1 MSIRILEPGF
11 NVTIQDLGRASF
23 QHLGVPVSGAVS
35 PVALKIGNALV
46 GNNLG
51 VAGLE
56 IRLIGP
62 TMEVLCDA
70 IRVALTGTNTEI
82 ELIGENGSCQPA
94 NQSLVL
100 KKGQKFKI
108 GSISDSGS
116 AYLAIEG
123 GFRLPEV
130 YGSLS
135 TYVRGSIGGFSG
147 KALEQGD
154 EIPLNSRNV
163 EDRGELR
170 VSNLSA
176 LEENGPLRIIF
187 GPQKDFFKEESIRD
201 FLASPY
207 LITRDADRMGMR
219 LDGPVLKHERG
230 YNIVSDGI
238 VTGAIQVP
246 GTGQPIIL
254 LADHQTTGGYPKMAT
269 VISADISRMGRLR
282 PGDTVKFIEVTADE
296 AEKARFEHEKMVL
309 SAISGFVNADP
320 WLDEKALY
328 TENLIS
334 GFL

>member
-1 MSIRILEPGF
+1 M
-11 NVTIQDLGRASF
+11 AC
-23 QHLGVPVSGAVS
+23 
-35 PVALKIGNALV
+35 
-46 GNNLG
+46 
-51 VAGLE
+51 LE

-62 TMEVLCDA
+62 TIEVLCDS
-70 IRVALTGTNTEI
+70 IRLALTGTITEI
-82 ELIGENGSCQPA
+82 ELIGENGRCRPA

-108 GSISDSGS
+108 GTISDGGS

-123 GFRLPEV
+123 GFKLPEV

-154 EIPLNSRNV
+154 EIPLNSRNA

-170 VSNLSA
+170 VSNLAA

-187 GPQKDFFKEESIRD
+187 GPQKDFFKKESIRD
-201 FLASPY
+201 FLTSPY

-246 GTGQPIIL
+246 GTGQPIVL

-282 PGDTVKFIEVTADE
+282 PGDTVKFMQVTADE
-296 AEKARFEHEKMVL
+296 AEKARFEHEKMIL

>member
-1 MSIRILEPGF
+1 MCIKILEPGF
-11 NVTIQDLGRASF
+11 NVTVQDLGRASF

-46 GNNLG
+46 GNKPG
-51 VAGLE
+51 VACLE
-56 IRLIGP
+56 IRLVGP
-62 TMEVLCDA
+62 TIEVLCDA
-70 IRVALTGTNTEI
+70 IRVALTGTITEI
-82 ELIGENGSCQPA
+82 ELIGENGRCQPA

-100 KKGQKFKI
+100 KKGQKFRI
-108 GSISDSGS
+108 GTISDSGS

-123 GFRLPEV
+123 GFQLPEV

-154 EIPLNSRNV
+154 EIPLNRGNV
-163 EDRGELR
+163 EDRNELR
-170 VSNLSA
+170 VSNLAA

-187 GPQKDFFKEESIRD
+187 GPQKDYFKEESIRD
-201 FLASPY
+201 FLGSPY

-282 PGDTVKFIEVTADE
+282 PGDTVRFKEVTADE

-334 GFL
+334 GFS

>member
-100 KKGQKFKI
+100 KKGQKFTI

-334 GFL
+334 GFS

>member
-1 MSIRILEPGF
+1 
-11 NVTIQDLGRASF
+11 
-23 QHLGVPVSGAVS
+23 
-35 PVALKIGNALV
+35 
-46 GNNLG
+46 
-51 VAGLE
+51 
-56 IRLIGP
+56 
-62 TMEVLCDA
+62 
-70 IRVALTGTNTEI
+70 
-82 ELIGENGSCQPA
+82 
-94 NQSLVL
+94 VL

-108 GSISDSGS
+108 GTISDSGS

-123 GFRLPEV
+123 GFNLPEV

-154 EIPLNSRNV
+154 EIPLNSGNA

-170 VSNLSA
+170 VSNLAA

-187 GPQKDFFKEESIRD
+187 GPQKDFFKKESIRD
-201 FLASPY
+201 FLTSPY

-246 GTGQPIIL
+246 GTGQPIVL

-282 PGDTVKFIEVTADE
+282 PGDTVKFMQVTADE
-296 AEKARFEHEKMVL
+296 AEKARFEHEKMIL